1 MIGRPT
7 VIVSV
12 LIDIVSKVARQ
23 NDDLRYDEHGHRED
37 TDEVEGD
44 ADVNPDGREGMGADQ
59 RALGFYLVW
68 HCVERIG
75 VRVARGEEELGEKV
89 VSR

>member
-1 MIGRPT
+1 
-7 VIVSV
+7 
-12 LIDIVSKVARQ
+12 
-23 NDDLRYDEHGHRED
+23 
-37 TDEVEGD
+37 
-44 ADVNPDGREGMGADQ
+44 MGADQ